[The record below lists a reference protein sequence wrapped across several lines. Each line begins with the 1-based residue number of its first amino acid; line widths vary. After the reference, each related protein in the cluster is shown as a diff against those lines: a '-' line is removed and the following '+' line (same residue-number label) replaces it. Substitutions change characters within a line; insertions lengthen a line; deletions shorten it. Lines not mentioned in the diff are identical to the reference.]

1 MSYKLGEPLE
11 LKKAI
16 LWQYENAPIL
26 KAMIEYMEG
35 IYETNVRLFYGQWWF
50 DVLNVW
56 TANRFGLSIWA
67 RILGV
72 SIGATQ
78 QDATGKV
85 SWGFSEHRKNF
96 NNGNFAAGG
105 ELPQFSLEM
114 QRFII
119 IMRIIQLTTY
129 PSAVLIN
136 ERLRDL
142 SEQMSFG
149 KIWVVDNLDMTMT
162 YWLDREPSSELR
174 LILDTMDILPR
185 PSAVGINWDV
195 VEPVVFGFATN
206 DENFDN
212 GSFAQ

>member
-1 MSYKLGEPLE
+1 MSYQLAHSLD

-26 KAMIEYMEG
+26 KAIIEYMEG
-35 IYETNVRLFYGQWWF
+35 IYETNVSNFYFEWAL

-72 SIGATQ
+72 SIGASP
-78 QDATGKV
+78 QDETGKV

-96 NNGNFAAGG
+96 DNGNFAAGG
-105 ELPQFSLEM
+105 AQAQFSLEM

-142 SEQMSFG
+142 SKSMDFG

-162 YWLDREPSSELR
+162 YWLDRAPSSELR
-174 LILDTMDILPR
+174 LVLDTMDILPR
-185 PSAVGINWDV
+185 PSAVGINWSV
-195 VEPVVFGFATN
+195 VEPVVFGFADN